1 MPDAPRSFK
10 TPWVPFVPI
19 AGIITCLVMMVF
31 LPADTWIRLVLWML
45 IGLDIYV
52 HYGMKHSNLE
62 PMQAHRKGETTL
74 NMIGIVLSVLCVITG
89 LWHQQTVGWDES
101 KVLLVISFVF
111 ALVHLAY
118 FLRRMHTSHA

>member
-1 MPDAPRSFK
+1 
-10 TPWVPFVPI
+10 
-19 AGIITCLVMMVF
+19 
-31 LPADTWIRLVLWML
+31 
-45 IGLDIYV
+45 
-52 HYGMKHSNLE
+52 
-62 PMQAHRKGETTL
+62 
-74 NMIGIVLSVLCVITG
+74 MIGIVLSVLCVITG